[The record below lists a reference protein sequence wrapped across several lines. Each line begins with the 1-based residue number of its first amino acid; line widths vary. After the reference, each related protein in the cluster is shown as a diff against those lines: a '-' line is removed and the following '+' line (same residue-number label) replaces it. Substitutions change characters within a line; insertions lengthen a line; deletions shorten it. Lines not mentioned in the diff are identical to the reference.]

1 MRLKFTIPVLLFGAC
16 TSVDEDTTPSWFEG
30 WSPVDD
36 VPVQEVVATHF
47 FSADL
52 PEGVMTFGAIS
63 TEEEAVAI
71 TSGVASYTDGVSTV
85 YASDGTSL
93 YRLEPD
99 TLTLT
104 HLSEFE
110 DASGPVDGITSM
122 HRVRIDGEEIL
133 FVRTTDTIRLLDVSA
148 LVLSSPLA
156 LLDVHPTTGAVDR
169 LAPKSLMVVP
179 SFQVSFASPYVALGD
194 DGLLRLGREMVFQ
207 DQIVVSFQQ
216 LPARIKVCSTNEDI
230 AFEHVLAPTFSEAS
244 TLAEEHL
251 LFVSEG
257 RSWELDRNLCVIPL
271 EHIVDQNEAPLHPIV
286 GFDVDFDNDGVDAV
300 MWVHQ

>member
-1 MRLKFTIPVLLFGAC
+1 MVSRRWRAR
-16 TSVDEDTTPSWFEG
+16 
-30 WSPVDD
+30 
-36 VPVQEVVATHF
+36 QEVVATHF

-122 HRVRIDGEEIL
+122 HRVQIDGEEIL

-156 LLDVHPTTGAVDR
+156 LLDVHPTSGAVDR
-169 LAPKSLMVVP
+169 LFAQIPDGRALLSSSLRVPMWPWVTMVCCVWVAKWCFKIKLLSRFNSSLRESRCVLPMRTLRSSTSWHPP
-179 SFQVSFASPYVALGD
+179 S
-194 DGLLRLGREMVFQ
+194 LRSLYT
-207 DQIVVSFQQ
+207 
-216 LPARIKVCSTNEDI
+216 C
-230 AFEHVLAPTFSEAS
+230 
-244 TLAEEHL
+244 
-251 LFVSEG
+251 
-257 RSWELDRNLCVIPL
+257 
-271 EHIVDQNEAPLHPIV
+271 
-286 GFDVDFDNDGVDAV
+286 
-300 MWVHQ
+300 

>member
-16 TSVDEDTTPSWFEG
+16 TTVDEETTPSWFEG

-63 TEEEAVAI
+63 TEEDAVAI

-99 TLTLT
+99 TLALT
-104 HLSEFE
+104 HLFEFE

-148 LVLSSPLA
+148 LVLSSPQ
-156 LLDVHPTTGAVDR
+156 PCKTTKFR
-169 LAPKSLMVVP
+169 LAASVEVMLMMRGSPRMVLRAVVGGSRFYGMRPVSRPSLTC
-179 SFQVSFASPYVALGD
+179 F
-194 DGLLRLGREMVFQ
+194 
-207 DQIVVSFQQ
+207 
-216 LPARIKVCSTNEDI
+216 
-230 AFEHVLAPTFSEAS
+230 
-244 TLAEEHL
+244 
-251 LFVSEG
+251 
-257 RSWELDRNLCVIPL
+257 
-271 EHIVDQNEAPLHPIV
+271 
-286 GFDVDFDNDGVDAV
+286 
-300 MWVHQ
+300 

>member
-1 MRLKFTIPVLLFGAC
+1 MRLKSTIPVLLLGAC
-16 TSVDEDTTPSWFEG
+16 TSVDEDATPSWFEG
-30 WSPVDD
+30 WSPVDE
-36 VPVQEVVATHF
+36 VLVQEAVATHF
-47 FSADL
+47 FSADV

-71 TSGVASYTDGVSTV
+71 TSGVASYANGVSTV

-104 HLSEFE
+104 HLFEFE

-122 HRVRIDGEEIL
+122 HRMRIDGEEIL

-148 LVLSSPLA
+148 RVLSSPLA
-156 LLDVHPTTGAVDR
+156 LLDVHPTSGAVDR
-169 LAPKSLMVVP
+169 LAPKSLTVVP
-179 SFQVSFASPYVALGD
+179 SFQAAFASPYVALGD

-207 DQIVVSFQQ
+207 DQIVISFQQ
-216 LPARIKVCSTNEDI
+216 LPARMKVCSSNEDI
-230 AFEHVLAPTFSEAS
+230 DSEHVLAPTFSEAS

-251 LFVSEG
+251 LIVSEG
-257 RSWELDRNLCVIPL
+257 RSWVLDRNLCVVPR
-271 EHIVDQNEAPLHPIV
+271 ESIVDQNEDPLHPIV
-286 GFDVDFDNDGVDAV
+286 GFDVDFDNDGVDSV
-300 MWVHQ
+300 LWVHE